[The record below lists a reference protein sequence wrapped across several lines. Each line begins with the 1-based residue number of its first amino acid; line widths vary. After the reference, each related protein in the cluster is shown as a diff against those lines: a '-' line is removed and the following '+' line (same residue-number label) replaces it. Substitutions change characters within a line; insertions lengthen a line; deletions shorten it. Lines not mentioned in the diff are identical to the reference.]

1 MENSLTTNVATTSE
15 YIFDRSSGL
24 TLVTIPSGVTSI
36 GDWAFSGCSGLTSVT
51 IPSSVT
57 SIGDRVFYKCSGL
70 TSVNYSGNTEPKFKN
85 NPFYECDKLSYII
98 VPNDYTSHEFCG
110 KPVVIDSCV
119 VQKVSGSENQ
129 YVDEKGRIYELKD
142 DVMILVQGDRIKA
155 PMNVRIREQQEDIT
169 QEVERRVKQYI
180 EKTGINEPSEI
191 EEAKTKIT
199 EEVKAENASMPMI
212 EYKCM
217 F

>member
-1 MENSLTTNVATTSE
+1 
-15 YIFDRSSGL
+15 
-24 TLVTIPSGVTSI
+24 VTIPSGVTSI
-36 GDWAFSGCSGLTSVT
+36 GDEAFRGCSSL
-51 IPSSVT
+51 
-57 SIGDRVFYKCSGL
+57 K
-70 TSVNYSGNTEPKFKN
+70 SVNYSGNTKPKFKN